1 MLWRELP
8 DHTKVRVASGLFFFI
23 LVLGILIIIEHEL
36 HRRGIYWR
44 MPSVRGVLVVL
55 VTAAT
60 LIGMLLRQWSL

>member
-1 MLWRELP
+1 
-8 DHTKVRVASGLFFFI
+8 LFFFI